1 MSCCGVLL
9 GCIRRPRIQL
19 ISITF
24 KLTDRLLELHSLTIP
39 LVGITSMLVQGFFFP
54 RFPFSLVVLNLF
66 VKYHLCGD
74 LSIEIINI
82 VLASQAFLVQK
93 LQSLHD
99 YKGHADNFIC
109 SLIPG
114 APFSSAQYTPGQV
127 PTVLSLISISP
138 NVVPPSS

>member
-1 MSCCGVLL
+1 
-9 GCIRRPRIQL
+9 
-19 ISITF
+19 
-24 KLTDRLLELHSLTIP
+24 
-39 LVGITSMLVQGFFFP
+39 MLVQGFFFP

-66 VKYHLCGD
+66 VKYHLYGD

-82 VLASQAFLVQK
+82 VLESQAFLVQK

-127 PTVLSLISISP
+127 PTVLSLISNSP